1 MKRLV
6 VVVDVLIER
15 LITVVIV
22 LSILKFIYDNDMY
35 LILS

>member
-1 MKRLV
+1 VKRLV